1 MTHVIRAGD
10 SVRHARS
17 GKGEVVLARLHGANR
32 LGHAAAP
39 RREDR
44 SGFSPGATGS
54 IPGGH
59 RLLDQRAERIHTAVA
74 SSPMFRGLPADD
86 QRRIEAIATLR
97 DLPRGEV
104 VWSAGDTAETLTLI
118 VNGRV
123 KIVRHGAG
131 GDVILEIFGRGEPL
145 GAVAVYN
152 RIPYPATAITMEP
165 TTLLCLP
172 AAEWFDLLER
182 HPDLSRGLIV
192 ELTRL
197 NMSLARKVEEMRG
210 QRVEVR
216 IAQLFLGLAD
226 RSGRPAAEGG
236 VEIPISL
243 SRQEV
248 AELVGTTVETAI
260 RTLSRWNRE
269 GLLVTGER
277 RFLVPALERL
287 RAVAEGRADG

>member
-1 MTHVIRAGD
+1 ML
-10 SVRHARS
+10 HARN
-17 GKGEVVLARLHGANR
+17 GKP
-32 LGHAAAP
+32 HA
-39 RREDR
+39 
-44 SGFSPGATGS
+44 GTSPDTTGS
-54 IPGGH
+54 IPGGL

-74 SSPMFRGLPADD
+74 SSPMFRGLPAED

-97 DLPRGEV
+97 DMPRGEV

-172 AAEWFDLLER
+172 ASEWFDLLER
-182 HPDLSRGLIV
+182 RPDLSRGLIV

-269 GLLVTGER
+269 GLLITGER
-277 RFLVPALERL
+277 RFVVPALERL
-287 RAVAEGRADG
+287 RAIAEGRADG

>member
-1 MTHVIRAGD
+1 M
-10 SVRHARS
+10 
-17 GKGEVVLARLHGANR
+17 
-32 LGHAAAP
+32 
-39 RREDR
+39 
-44 SGFSPGATGS
+44 
-54 IPGGH
+54 
-59 RLLDQRAERIHTAVA
+59 LDQRAERIHTAVA

-97 DLPRGEV
+97 DVPRGEV
-104 VWSAGDTAETLTLI
+104 VWAAGDTAETLTLI

-131 GDVILEIFGRGEPL
+131 GDVILEIFGRDEPL

-152 RIPYPATAITMEP
+152 RIPYPASAVAMEP

-172 AAEWFDLLER
+172 AADWFDLLER

-216 IAQLFLGLAD
+216 IAQLFLGLAE
-226 RSGRPAAEGG
+226 RTGRKTGDG
-236 VEIPISL
+236 VEIPVAL
-243 SRQEV
+243 SRLEV

-269 GLLVTGER
+269 GLLVTGDR
-277 RFLVPALERL
+277 RFLVPSCEKL
-287 RAVAEGRADG
+287 RAVAEGRAEG

>member
-1 MTHVIRAGD
+1 MHD
-10 SVRHARS
+10 
-17 GKGEVVLARLHGANR
+17 
-32 LGHAAAP
+32 P
-39 RREDR
+39 
-44 SGFSPGATGS
+44 
-54 IPGGH
+54 
-59 RLLDQRAERIHTAVA
+59 RAERIQAAVR
-74 SSPMFRGLPADD
+74 SLPMFRGLPERDLK
-86 QRRIEAIATLR
+86 RIEGIASLR
-97 DLPRGEV
+97 DLQKGDV
-104 VWSAGDTAETLTLI
+104 LWGAGDRAETLHLI

-131 GDVILEIFGRGEPL
+131 GDVILEIFGRGEAV

-152 RIPYPATAITMEP
+152 RIPYPASAYAMEP
-165 TTLLCLP
+165 TAILCLP
-172 AAEWFDLLER
+172 ATEWFDLLEH
-182 HPDLSRGLIV
+182 HPDLSRDLIL

-226 RSGRPAAEGG
+226 RAGRPAPEGI
-236 VEIPISL
+236 EIPIAL

-269 GLLVTGER
+269 RLLVTGDR
-277 RFLVPALERL
+277 RFFVPSCEKL
-287 RAVAEGRADG
+287 RAVAEGRAEG

>member
-1 MTHVIRAGD
+1 MLRA
-10 SVRHARS
+10 RET
-17 GKGEVVLARLHGANR
+17 K
-32 LGHAAAP
+32 AP
-39 RREDR
+39 RP
-44 SGFSPGATGS
+44 SPGATGS
-54 IPGGH
+54 IPGGL

-97 DLPRGEV
+97 DLPKGEI
-104 VWSAGDTAETLTLI
+104 VWGAGDAAETLTLI

-152 RIPYPATAITMEP
+152 RIPYPATAIAMES

-216 IAQLFLGLAD
+216 VAQLFLGLAD
-226 RSGRPAAEGG
+226 RSGRPAPEGG
-236 VEIPISL
+236 VEIPIAL

-277 RFLVPALERL
+277 RFVVPAPERL
-287 RAVAEGRADG
+287 RAVAEGRAEG

>member
-1 MTHVIRAGD
+1 MHD
-10 SVRHARS
+10 
-17 GKGEVVLARLHGANR
+17 
-32 LGHAAAP
+32 P
-39 RREDR
+39 
-44 SGFSPGATGS
+44 
-54 IPGGH
+54 
-59 RLLDQRAERIHTAVA
+59 RAERIQAAVR
-74 SSPMFRGLPADD
+74 SLPMFRGLPERDLK
-86 QRRIEAIATLR
+86 RIEGIASLR
-97 DLPRGEV
+97 DLQKGDV
-104 VWSAGDTAETLTLI
+104 LWGAGDRAETLHLI

-131 GDVILEIFGRGEPL
+131 GDVILEIFGRGEAV

-152 RIPYPATAITMEP
+152 RIPYPASAYAMEP
-165 TTLLCLP
+165 TAVLCLP
-172 AAEWFDLLER
+172 ATEWFDLLEH
-182 HPDLSRGLIV
+182 HPDLSRDLIL

-226 RSGRPAAEGG
+226 RAGRPTPEGI
-236 VEIPISL
+236 EIPIAL

-269 GLLVTGER
+269 RLLVTGDR
-277 RFLVPALERL
+277 RFFVPSCEKL
-287 RAVAEGRADG
+287 RAVAEGRAEG

>member
-1 MTHVIRAGD
+1 MLHHRERARRGPAQGHHPN
-10 SVRHARS
+10 VHP
-17 GKGEVVLARLHGANR
+17 GE
-32 LGHAAAP
+32 P
-39 RREDR
+39 E
-44 SGFSPGATGS
+44 
-54 IPGGH
+54 
-59 RLLDQRAERIHTAVA
+59 LLDQRAERTQAAVG
-74 SSPMFRGLPADD
+74 SMPMFRALPDADR
-86 QRRIEAIATLR
+86 RRIETIATLR
-97 DLPRGEV
+97 DLQRGDV
-104 VWSAGDTAETLTLI
+104 VWNAGDPAEVLTLI
-118 VNGRV
+118 VHGRV
-123 KIVRHGAG
+123 KIVRHGSG
-131 GDVILEIFGRGEPL
+131 GDVILEIFDRGEPV

-152 RIPYPATAITMEP
+152 RIPYPASAVAMEP

-182 HPDLSRGLIV
+182 HPDLSRGMIV

-226 RSGRPAAEGG
+226 RTGVPKPEG
-236 VEIPISL
+236 VEIPVAL

-269 GLLVTGER
+269 GLLVTGDR
-277 RFLVPALERL
+277 RFLVPSCEKL
-287 RAVAEGRADG
+287 RAVAEGRAEG